1 MIISDRPGKF
11 TCPHCGGGKNV
22 LAILS
27 GNTCRGEVWSDSRH
41 YYPMMPQYSPIQKCP
56 ECGRYFFKKDGNFK
70 MVDSV
75 TVDGKVIEFETERF
89 ISSLYDDSP
98 AVPPTPEEIERDRIR
113 VYYNKKASKNRFGE
127 LSYQELA
134 EAEKDVLTE
143 GVSAEREKT
152 YLMTF
157 IFAYNDARYGRA
169 GTPKQEIPAN
179 DQDLFRRIAF
189 RLVHL
194 QNGDTILAAELW
206 RELGE
211 FDKSAAICGRLFSAG
226 ENPDVVR
233 QILERA
239 ERHDPEVFQIEFPQN
254 Q

>member
-1 MIISDRPGKF
+1 
-11 TCPHCGGGKNV
+11 
-22 LAILS
+22 
-27 GNTCRGEVWSDSRH
+27 
-41 YYPMMPQYSPIQKCP
+41 
-56 ECGRYFFKKDGNFK
+56 
-70 MVDSV
+70 
-75 TVDGKVIEFETERF
+75 
-89 ISSLYDDSP
+89 
-98 AVPPTPEEIERDRIR
+98 
-113 VYYNKKASKNRFGE
+113 
-127 LSYQELA
+127 
-134 EAEKDVLTE
+134 
-143 GVSAEREKT
+143 
-152 YLMTF
+152 MTF

-239 ERHDPEVFQIEFPQN
+239 ERHGPEVFQIEFPQN